1 MSTSLFLA
9 KLIGPV
15 FLVVGIGL
23 LFNVESFRSLLTEF
37 IKNPVL
43 VYLAGVLG
51 LVGGLALVLNHNFWI
66 ADWRL
71 IITLVGWIALIRG
84 VVTILRPQWIV
95 SIGNRISQHKAIFL
109 AAGIVDFIIGAALS
123 YFGYI
128 A

>member
-23 LFNVESFRSLLTEF
+23 LFNVELFRSLLTEF